1 MAGTIIEI
9 TKDNFDEVRTKNKN
23 LVVDCWAAWCGP
35 CKMMGPIFEKLAA
48 ENASRAS
55 FGKIDCDKNPDL
67 ARKLKVMAI
76 PTLLFFKDGES
87 VDEIVGLVPKEDIEE
102 AMQRHF

>member
-1 MAGTIIEI
+1 MAGSIIEI

-35 CKMMGPIFEKLAA
+35 CKIMEPVFEKLAA
-48 ENASRAS
+48 ENVFRVA

-76 PTLLFFKDGES
+76 PTLLFFKDRER
-87 VDEIVGLVPKEDIEE
+87 VDEVVGLMPKEDIEE
-102 AMQRHF
+102 TMKRHF

>member
-1 MAGTIIEI
+1 MAGNIIEI
-9 TKDNFDEVRTKNKN
+9 TKDNFDDVRTKNKS
-23 LVVDCWAAWCGP
+23 LVIDCWAAWCGP
-35 CKMMGPIFEKLAA
+35 CKMMGPIFEKLAT
-48 ENASRAS
+48 ENGSKAA
-55 FGKIDCDKNPDL
+55 FGKIDCDKNPEL

-102 AMQRHF
+102 TLRKHF